1 MSSFDY
7 ELKDHL
13 RRAGA
18 PVLSDYER
26 RYRAFEGAVY
36 NTPPDVAFDVE
47 TLIEDAKALVRRSMR
62 PAIYAAATFS
72 FASGILATLAV
83 QHIFGAA

>member
-18 PVLSDYER
+18 PVIDEPDQDIDEAIETMKAKKRSTVHLLMGWSMAYGF
-26 RYRAFEGAVY
+26 AF
-36 NTPPDVAFDVE
+36 
-47 TLIEDAKALVRRSMR
+47 
-62 PAIYAAATFS
+62 
-72 FASGILATLAV
+72 GILATLAV

>member
-18 PVLSDYER
+18 PVIDYAEPDALEMLDSLVAGHR
-26 RYRAFEGAVY
+26 R
-36 NTPPDVAFDVE
+36 
-47 TLIEDAKALVRRSMR
+47 LIR
-62 PAIYAAATFS
+62 ITATFCLAAG
-72 FASGILATLAV
+72 FHFGILATLAV

>member
-18 PVLSDYER
+18 PVIDEPDQDIDDAQEVIRQRITRQTRELMAWCMAY
-26 RYRAFEGAVY
+26 GA
-36 NTPPDVAFDVE
+36 
-47 TLIEDAKALVRRSMR
+47 
-62 PAIYAAATFS
+62 AI
-72 FASGILATLAV
+72 GILATLAV
-83 QHIFGAA
+83 QHIFGGG

>member
-18 PVLSDYER
+18 PVIDEPDQDIDDVLEAMQAKHR
-26 RYRAFEGAVY
+26 KAVY
-36 NTPPDVAFDVE
+36 R
-47 TLIEDAKALVRRSMR
+47 LMGWSMAYGA
-62 PAIYAAATFS
+62 AI
-72 FASGILATLAV
+72 GILATLAV

>member
-18 PVLSDYER
+18 PVAADY
-26 RYRAFEGAVY
+26 AS
-36 NTPPDVAFDVE
+36 DVE
-47 TLIEDAKALVRRSMR
+47 TLIDDAKALVRRSMR
-62 PAIYAAATFS
+62 PLIYAAASYGFGV
-72 FASGILATLAV
+72 GILATLAV
-83 QHIFGAA
+83 QHIFGGT

>member
-18 PVLSDYER
+18 PVIDEPDQDIDEAIEAMKSKKR
-26 RYRAFEGAVY
+26 SAVH
-36 NTPPDVAFDVE
+36 
-47 TLIEDAKALVRRSMR
+47 LLMGWSM
-62 PAIYAAATFS
+62 AYG

>member
-18 PVLSDYER
+18 PVIDEPDQDIEAALEAMQAKHR
-26 RYRAFEGAVY
+26 TAVY
-36 NTPPDVAFDVE
+36 R
-47 TLIEDAKALVRRSMR
+47 LMGWSM
-62 PAIYAAATFS
+62 AYGFE
-72 FASGILATLAV
+72 FGILATLAV

>member
-18 PVLSDYER
+18 PVIDEPDQDIDDAL
-26 RYRAFEGAVY
+26 EGLEVIRQRITRQTRELMAWCMAY
-36 NTPPDVAFDVE
+36 GA
-47 TLIEDAKALVRRSMR
+47 
-62 PAIYAAATFS
+62 AI
-72 FASGILATLAV
+72 GILATLAV
-83 QHIFGAA
+83 QHILGAA

>member
-18 PVLSDYER
+18 PVIDEPDQDIDDEQEWLVAARQRITRQTRELMAWCMAY
-26 RYRAFEGAVY
+26 GA
-36 NTPPDVAFDVE
+36 
-47 TLIEDAKALVRRSMR
+47 
-62 PAIYAAATFS
+62 AI
-72 FASGILATLAV
+72 GILATLAV

>member
-7 ELKDHL
+7 ELKDQL

-18 PVLSDYER
+18 PVIDEPDQDIDATIEAMEARLR
-26 RYRAFEGAVY
+26 RINNRLMGW
-36 NTPPDVAFDVE
+36 
-47 TLIEDAKALVRRSMR
+47 SMAYGC
-62 PAIYAAATFS
+62 AI
-72 FASGILATLAV
+72 GILATLAV

>member
-18 PVLSDYER
+18 PVIDE
-26 RYRAFEGAVY
+26 
-36 NTPPDVAFDVE
+36 PDQD
-47 TLIEDAKALVRRSMR
+47 IEDVLEGLEVIRQRITRQTRELMAWCMA
-62 PAIYAAATFS
+62 YG